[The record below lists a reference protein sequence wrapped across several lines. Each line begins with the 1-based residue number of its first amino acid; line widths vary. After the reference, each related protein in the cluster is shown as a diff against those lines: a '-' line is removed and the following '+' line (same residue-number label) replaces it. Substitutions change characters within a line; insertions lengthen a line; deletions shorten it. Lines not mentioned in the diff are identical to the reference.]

1 MNRILRNTIFYLLI
15 FLVIIAV
22 VSVFTKDQDTSE
34 QITYDEFISQLEQ
47 GNVQK
52 IRIQP
57 ERQVYVITGQLNN
70 YEDNQYFTVNALN
83 NPQDLAM
90 ITSLALEKGTV
101 IETIPASETSGW
113 LQFLTSM
120 IPFLILLFFI
130 FFLLNQSQ
138 GSGGRVMNFGKSK
151 AKLY

>member
-22 VSVFTKDQDTSE
+22 VSVFTQDQDSSE
-34 QITYDEFISQLEQ
+34 QMTYDEFITHLED
-47 GNVQK
+47 GNVER

-70 YEDNQYFTVNALN
+70 YEENQYFTVNALN
-83 NPQDLAM
+83 NPQDVAM

-101 IETIPASETSGW
+101 IEPIPAAETSGW

-120 IPFLILLFFI
+120 IPFLL
-130 FFLLNQSQ
+130 
-138 GSGGRVMNFGKSK
+138 
-151 AKLY
+151 A